1 MMMNLMN
8 PLIMSNGNGKIK
20 TFADF
25 NRAKQNLNL
34 KISQQESE
42 ILSSPF
48 FTIPAALFEG
58 KSFKSSLK
66 NSMESISVH
75 DYKKVVINLLST
87 ALMANKKTRKFFVA
101 FVIAKEMVP
110 FILEKVNEFV
120 KK

>member
-1 MMMNLMN
+1 MMMNLTN
-8 PLIMSNGNGKIK
+8 PLIMSNGSGKIK

-25 NRAKQNLNL
+25 NRAKQNLKL
-34 KISQQESE
+34 KISKQESE
-42 ILSSPF
+42 ILGNPI

-58 KSFKSSLK
+58 KSFKSSFK
-66 NSMESISVH
+66 NSLESISVH

-87 ALMANKKTRKFFVA
+87 ALMANKKTRKYFVA

>member
-1 MMMNLMN
+1 
-8 PLIMSNGNGKIK
+8 
-20 TFADF
+20 
-25 NRAKQNLNL
+25 
-34 KISQQESE
+34 
-42 ILSSPF
+42 
-48 FTIPAALFEG
+48 
-58 KSFKSSLK
+58 
-66 NSMESISVH
+66 MESISVH